1 MRQLLQKRAMQSPN
15 LEALVGERKRYSFQ
29 QYNERVN
36 QLAQYLLHNGVQ
48 RGERIGILCKNN
60 HPFPSVMMACLK
72 IERYLFR

>member
-15 LEALVGERKRYSFQ
+15 LEALVGKKRYSFQ

-36 QLAQYLLHNGVQ
+36 QFAHYLLYNGVQ
-48 RGERIGILCKNN
+48 RGDRIGILCKNN
-60 HPFPSVMMACLK
+60 HPFPSVMMASLK